1 MTQPQTDMSGKL
13 CVVTGASA
21 GIGKETALGLAKLG
35 ATVVLVCRDT
45 ERGETASREIK
56 RISGSDAVE
65 LMICDLSSQTSIR
78 QFASEFKS
86 RHDRLDV
93 LVNNAGVFLRQRSQ
107 TEDGIEST
115 FAINHLGYFL
125 VTNLLLDLLKSSAPS
140 RIVNVASA
148 AHRYGRLDL
157 NSWVTARDYSS
168 FGAYA
173 NSKLA
178 NVLFTY
184 ELARRL
190 EGTGV
195 TANCLHPGAVAT
207 SLFRR
212 LPKILEVLIKLTTIS
227 PQRGARTSIYLAS
240 SAEVEGVSGKYFVRR
255 RPQRSSSAS
264 YDEQAARRLWDLSEQ
279 LAGLATP

>member
-35 ATVVLVCRDT
+35 ASVVLVCRDP